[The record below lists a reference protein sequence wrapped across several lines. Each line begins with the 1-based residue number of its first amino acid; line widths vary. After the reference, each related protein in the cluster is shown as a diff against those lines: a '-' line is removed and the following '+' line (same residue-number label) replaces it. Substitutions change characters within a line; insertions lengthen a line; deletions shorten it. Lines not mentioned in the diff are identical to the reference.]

1 MIIKD
6 RFKLV
11 SNAENILQVSESVI
25 QRYIGEE
32 NTVRHV
38 FAILELKKSSISH
51 FTKNKIF
58 DWISN
63 TVRRESIKVVS
74 FDNYPLPV
82 SYNHSTKSH
91 IINLKYFNVSN
102 VASLNPNDLFASLV
116 YAYTFTSLV
125 TKEYKIQESYA
136 KTIVNYLLSFYLQL
150 FGKEYGLIGSYS
162 TGIPKLKFLIACYI
176 LSSFF
181 GVSSGKT
188 LFQKASTIAP
198 YLYEEDIKE
207 LFKYDF
213 SQIDQFILAVSDLK
227 VMPGLTI
234 IKYTS
239 KLYRFFGVNILPAM
253 EDCSRFFSVML
264 TSSISGNSIAPK
276 FLFKYNQKEYSTL
289 IEILRRLF

>member
-1 MIIKD
+1 MVIRD

-11 SNAENILQVSESVI
+11 SNIENILQFPDSII

-38 FAILELKKSSISH
+38 FAILELKKSSITH
-51 FTKNKIF
+51 FTKSKIF

-63 TVRRESIKVVS
+63 IDLRDSIKVVS
-74 FDNYPLPV
+74 FDKYPLPV
-82 SYNHSTKSH
+82 TYNQPTKGH
-91 IINLKYFNVSN
+91 IINLKYFNTSN

-116 YAYTFTSLV
+116 YAYTFSSLIR
-125 TKEYKIQESYA
+125 KEYKIKEEYA
-136 KTIVNYLLSFYLQL
+136 KHIVNYLLSFYLQL
-150 FGKEYGLIGSYS
+150 FGKEYGLIGGFS

-181 GVSSGKT
+181 GVPSSKQ
-188 LFQKASTIAP
+188 LFQKASNIAP
-198 YLYEEDIKE
+198 YLYEEDIKD

-213 SQIDQFILAVSDLK
+213 SDIDQFILAVSDLK

-234 IKYTS
+234 LKYTS

-253 EDCSRFFSVML
+253 EDCSRFFSVMI
-264 TSSISGNSIAPK
+264 TSTVSGNSISPK
-276 FLFKYNQKEYSTL
+276 FLFKYNQKEYATL